1 MYIHISIETER
12 EREREIPLTLYG
24 SRPLPLAGLPSDPLI
39 IIIISSS
46 SSCSISTIVSP
57 SEGLTQ
63 AES

>member
-39 IIIISSS
+39 IISSS